1 MIRTSE
7 LFSFA
12 GETSDKYNIIN
23 VNISDG
29 MLQDPFFS
37 NRNFNKTRIKGRDSS
52 YFQNIQNDPKTFE
65 LQLAFSDEVVVTN
78 SMLRAVQN
86 WLCKSNGFQP
96 LWFLEDCQI
105 INDEYDINQPK
116 RVYQAVATGSSNFN
130 HFGLGGGYF
139 NITFECKNSYA
150 ESLEKGGYDY
160 SVEEAVPDEDGNPT
174 GSKVYFFN
182 HSDFLIKPQIK
193 IQVGHV
199 PGTDENNQGIKMTLE
214 EIDNKTLGGNFQLD
228 DGFQRSYPVSK
239 TDFSKFPPF
248 EFSEGKSASGFFQLL
263 GTVFYGEKFTLGN
276 TGSYEFDLGYG
287 KCYNKLE
294 SNILVPVVAEK
305 ANNTL
310 VFQENSYVEDGSTV
324 TIGEQ
329 NYEFDYN
336 DLVSSTSVKVDITD
350 YVGRASG
357 ILYLNSNL
365 LPGQKMRIGDVNYE
379 FIGGTREDII
389 KMTDHLLTN
398 GSEQNY
404 SVITN
409 RNTLVSDNVNISTK
423 KLRDVDKCL
432 VRNITKNPSDIGI
445 RKMGYWNKDFVRVLW
460 DSESNEDYQQEINN
474 VPILGRIIISF
485 DEIVNSKTISSD
497 NIQIRD
503 IEGKL
508 IDCTYDISTNDGG
521 KTIGITS
528 KTSYNY
534 DSDYFIFISPEIK
547 ILKSN
552 SFHQVRKIKFHTKKE
567 NDTTVD
573 KYDGVSPIKTFL
585 IYSAQKI
592 DSPTL
597 EGNVYVI
604 EKNSN
609 NHYDVNVTLV
619 DSGKTINVSPKNKY
633 GYGKIY
639 ELHVGTGVKNVGGTA
654 ILGSERIIEFTVQ
667 TEVNETHVDNDF
679 IPLSNVPISETIKIP
694 FDGKLDSGYVNNS
707 LVGNAVVLQDGDK
720 NQVDIDINI
729 NSIAP
734 NVLDITP
741 KKPLK
746 YNSYYFLY
754 ISQALKLDGKSN
766 ISAPLQY
773 KLITETEES
782 AKNIIN
788 SDTNNELTTSEK
800 GDKSLLQIDLGSC
813 NTDKVITYHYNA
825 PLDTSTINNTN
836 VWVEDSK
843 GNNVEIIV
851 QPITDNTGIQIF
863 PSPIWE
869 NGESYKVYMNNQV
882 KISSKPRVFAGSV
895 PPDGDYENA
904 VNIFGKCFD
913 VIKTNGF
920 KVQGHNIIDNNEN
933 QLVFTKNDIVFKN
946 NYGLKKEDLNDD
958 GSIKDGTVL
967 ISIPVKGINTENAKN
982 LASTDR
988 VATKIAMQ
996 EKMNEIQGQSWLT
1009 QQLVNEDTEI
1019 VTFNVKDNN
1028 ERILVDIDSSIIL
1041 ESSNTK
1047 NEVVKKI
1054 VGMTPGDTINLYEE
1068 TDMDFC
1074 VDPNSLVPSRIPV
1087 GAKVYAGKSIDKTD
1101 ATNDDYANSCK
1112 ILAPLGYTVVDSTS
1126 MTLEDKK
1133 KIIFKPFDIVVGGVL
1148 AGTKPSDFDPKTGN
1162 LLTSKPSET
1171 DTTDTRTTRVTGM
1184 PMEVNIY
1191 PAIRLQGSASN
1202 PGREGTKKAMQEFAD
1217 RYDKEKKGG
1226 SLGEYTS
1233 NVCPKGL
1240 TLMYKV
1246 PSGSNVYGAG
1256 ADYYNA
1262 IRYLNSFGFNNFV
1275 NVGVMTDAQKQAI
1288 GFTKNDIIVGGIQ
1301 ASDTATTS
1309 TGQSVTVTGIGAIPL
1324 NGALRLGG
1332 VDRYDTEAKI
1342 KAYSE
1347 SLRIKTI
1354 EAGDIVKLKIK
1365 INNPNNMIIDSNKT
1379 ASGDDVALENSNE
1392 TIDENTRIE
1401 YHRVKVVKQL
1411 SRNRVHIDFYENI
1424 RTIGFISE
1432 IEVTD
1437 LYKMYDTR
1445 LSEDYLFSSPYQI
1458 KIGDDKNKTMLN
1470 IVKAINNTGTFGVQ
1484 YSQYTFKHSIVLA
1497 QIASENEISL
1507 DAIEAGTKGNIPV
1520 SLADKLDP
1528 KNRFLT
1534 SSLEGGKDCTQSD
1547 AIKAL
1552 AKTILEQNDKK
1563 ERYNKDQYDVEY
1575 DSLTLTI
1582 THKMCGEKYNDIIC
1596 LANVNQQI
1604 QTPYVLTNVAK
1615 TNQGVNIDNGSLIN
1629 LKDFLTREKQ
1639 VAKWKNF
1646 TLIGGED
1653 PKAEDC
1659 VIALVAKIKEKQSTE
1674 IVTTYF
1680 KKDDG
1685 TDDKTGFNIE
1695 YKIVGEEGN
1704 IPLDTTCVNGRL
1716 SGKKLK
1722 GGLDGLQ
1729 VGEVITID
1737 NERQIIESSLKKNR
1751 YKNFNGNWLTV
1762 PLDGV
1767 MLRVRQGN
1775 FTITFAY
1782 REKYYI

>member
-1 MIRTSE
+1 MIKASE
-7 LFSFA
+7 NFYFNGSYA
-12 GETSDKYNIIN
+12 SDFGIIN
-23 VNISDG
+23 VNIDSSG
-29 MLQDPFFS
+29 MIQEPFFS
-37 NRNFNKTRIKGRDSS
+37 NRTLNKTKLKYKDNA
-52 YFQNIQNDPKTFE
+52 YFQNIQTDVKQIE
-65 LQLAFSDEVVVTN
+65 LQLAFSDEIVVTN
-78 SMLRAVQN
+78 SLKRAVQR
-86 WLCKSNGFQP
+86 WLLDTTGYKE
-96 LWFLEDCQI
+96 LWFEQDCQVL
-105 INDEYDINQPK
+105 NDEYDITKPK
-116 RVYQAVATGSSNFN
+116 RIYMATVVNNSMFN
-130 HFGLGGGYF
+130 HFNLPAGYF
-139 NITFECKNSYA
+139 NVTFETNSDICY
-150 ESLEKGGYDY
+150 SLERGNQPYKVME
-160 SVEEAVPDEDGNPT
+160 SEDETEDS
-174 GSKVYFFN
+174 SKIYFFN

-199 PGTDENNQGIKMTLE
+199 PGTDENNQSIKMTSH
-214 EIDNKTLGGNFQLD
+214 EIDDLSLGGNSELNDNFRRIYDVQ
-228 DGFQRSYPVSK
+228 K

-248 EFSEGKSASGFFQLL
+248 EFSEGKSASGIFQLL
-263 GTVFYGEKFTLGN
+263 GTIFYGEKFILGN
-276 TGSYEFDLGYG
+276 NTYEFDLGYG
-287 KCYNKLE
+287 KPYNKLE
-294 SNILVPVVAEK
+294 TSNIMVPVFAKKASNILVF
-305 ANNTL
+305 N
-310 VFQENSYVEDGSTV
+310 ENSWVNDGSTI
-324 TIGEQ
+324 TIGNQ
-329 NYEFDYN
+329 CFEFDSN
-336 DLVSSTSVKVDITD
+336 DLVSPQAVKVDISN
-350 YVGRASG
+350 YVDRGKAR
-357 ILYLNSNL
+357 LYLNSNL
-365 LPGQKMRIGDVNYE
+365 MPGETMKVGDINYE
-379 FIGGTREDII
+379 FMGGTREDII
-389 KMTDHLLTN
+389 KMTDHLLTD
-398 GSEQNY
+398 GSEINY
-404 SVITN
+404 LVNTD

-423 KLRDVDKCL
+423 KLKDVDKCL
-432 VRNITKNPSDIGI
+432 VRNISKNPSDIGI

-474 VPILGRIIISF
+474 VPILGRIIITF
-485 DEIVNSKTISSD
+485 DNQVDEKTINND
-497 NIQIRD
+497 TIQIRD

-508 IDCTYDISTNDGG
+508 IDCTHDISKDKKVIGVTP
-521 KTIGITS
+521 KTPYSYDNYYYLYVS
-528 KTSYNY
+528 KGVK
-534 DSDYFIFISPEIK
+534 DIK
-547 ILKSN
+547 GE
-552 SFHQVRKIKFHTKKE
+552 SFHQVRKIKVHTKKE
-567 NDTTVD
+567 NDTTID
-573 KYDGVSPIKTFL
+573 KYDGVSPIKTFS

-592 DSPTL
+592 DSSTL
-597 EGNVYVI
+597 SNNVYVVEEGSSI
-604 EKNSN
+604 
-609 NHYDVNVTLV
+609 HYDVNINLV
-619 DSGKTINVSPKNKY
+619 DSGKIINVSPKNRY
-633 GYGKIY
+633 GYGKTY
-639 ELHVGTGVKNVGGTA
+639 ELHVGVGIKNVDGTA
-654 ILGSERIIEFTVQ
+654 ILGSERIIDFTVQ

-707 LVGNAVVLQDGDK
+707 LVGNAVILQDGDK
-720 NQVDIDINI
+720 IQVYIDINI

-734 NVLDITP
+734 NILDITP
-741 KKPLK
+741 KKALK

-773 KLITETEES
+773 KLITETEAS

-788 SDTNNELTTSEK
+788 SDANNELTTSET

-836 VWVEDSK
+836 VWVKDCK
-843 GNNVEIIV
+843 GNKVDIIV
-851 QPITDNTGIQIF
+851 EPTTDNTGIQIF
-863 PSPIWE
+863 PSPVWE
-869 NGESYKVYMNNQV
+869 NGESYKVYINNQV
-882 KISSKPRVFAGSV
+882 KTSSKPRVFAGSV

-904 VNIFGKCFD
+904 VNIFGKYFD

-920 KVQGHNIIDNNEN
+920 KVQENNIIDHNGN
-933 QLVFTKNDIVFKN
+933 QVVFTKNDIVFQN
-946 NYGLKKEDLNDD
+946 NYGIKKEDLNDD
-958 GSIKDGTVL
+958 GSVKDGTS
-967 ISIPVKGINTENAKN
+967 ITSIPAKGINTENAKN

-996 EKMNEIQGQSWLT
+996 EKMNEIQGQSWIT

-1028 ERILVDIDSSIIL
+1028 ERILIDVDSSIIL
-1041 ESSNTK
+1041 ESSNIK

-1054 VGMTPGDTINLYEE
+1054 VGMTPGDDINLYEE
-1068 TDMDFC
+1068 SDMDFC
-1074 VDPNSLVPSRIPV
+1074 IDPNSLVPSTIPV
-1087 GAKVYAGKSIDKTD
+1087 GAKVYAGKSTDKTN
-1101 ATNDDYANSCK
+1101 ATDDDYTNACK
-1112 ILAPLGYTVVDSTS
+1112 ILAPLGYTVIDTTS

-1133 KIIFKPFDIVVGGVL
+1133 KALFKPFDIVIGGVL

-1191 PAIRLQGSASN
+1191 PAIRLQGSANN
-1202 PGREGTKKAMQEFAD
+1202 PGREGTKLAMQEFAD
-1217 RYDKEKKGG
+1217 RYNKEKKGG
-1226 SLGEYTS
+1226 ELGEYTS
-1233 NVCPKGL
+1233 NICPKGV

-1288 GFTKNDIIVGGIQ
+1288 GFTKNDIIVGGVQ
-1301 ASDTATTS
+1301 ASDTATTN

-1392 TIDENTRIE
+1392 TIDENIRIE
-1401 YHRVKVVKQL
+1401 YHIVKSVTPL

-1432 IEVTD
+1432 IEITD
-1437 LYKMYDTR
+1437 LYKLYETR
-1445 LSEDYLFSSPYQI
+1445 TAEDYLFSGSYQI

-1470 IVKAINNTGTFGVQ
+1470 IVKAINGTGVYGVE
-1484 YSQYTFKHSIVLA
+1484 YSQYTFKHSIVLG
-1497 QIASENEISL
+1497 QIASENEIEL

-1520 SLADKLDP
+1520 SLVDKLDP

-1563 ERYNKDQYDVEY
+1563 ERYNKDKYDVTY
-1575 DSLTLTI
+1575 DATTLTI

-1604 QTPYVLTNVAK
+1604 QMPYIITN
-1615 TNQGVNIDNGSLIN
+1615 TGVKNVDNGSLIN
-1629 LKDFLTREKQ
+1629 LKDFLNREKQ

-1659 VIALVAKIKEKQSTE
+1659 VITLVAKIKEKHSAE
-1674 IVTTYF
+1674 IITTYF

-1695 YKIVGEEGN
+1695 YAKVGEIGN
-1704 IPLDTTCVNGRL
+1704 NAPLDTTCVNGRL

-1751 YKNFNGNWLTV
+1751 YKNFNNNWLSV